1 MCQKEEIERRKRQKR
16 PGVSC
21 YNPENKMNKMKRNKA
36 LSHLLIV
43 VLSVIT
49 LTGMLA
55 SCSGGSAENKNA
67 ERIPILTYHKI
78 VPAGTEFE
86 TSLLIAEDTFDEQ
99 MKYLHDNGFTTLT
112 LDEFYDWYKGDIE
125 VPEKS
130 VVVTFDDGYYG
141 TYYLAY
147 PIIKKYDQ
155 AATVFCI
162 GHHID
167 EVTAEWDPNETEDHY
182 ICADVIEEMR
192 QEYPRFSFESHTFN
206 MHKEIDDEHP
216 VNVFTYDQMME
227 DAEQN
232 AAYDFKYLAY
242 PWGDYNDTLIRA
254 LKDSGYKMAFSYRPF
269 YYATRSDDQYA
280 VNRIKIGGKMELKE
294 FKKIVNGKDK
304 EYINPDA

>member
-1 MCQKEEIERRKRQKR
+1 M
-16 PGVSC
+16 
-21 YNPENKMNKMKRNKA
+21 
-36 LSHLLIV
+36 
-43 VLSVIT
+43 
-49 LTGMLA
+49 
-55 SCSGGSAENKNA
+55 
-67 ERIPILTYHKI
+67 
-78 VPAGTEFE
+78 PAGTEFE

-167 EVTAEWDPNETEDHY
+167 EITAEWDPNETEDHY

-227 DAEQN
+227 DYMK
-232 AAYDFKYLAY
+232 AAVGVTPDR
-242 PWGDYNDTLIRA
+242 PILIDRF
-254 LKDSGYKMAFSYRPF
+254 LQRG
-269 YYATRSDDQYA
+269 
-280 VNRIKIGGKMELKE
+280 IGRKQKC
-294 FKKIVNGKDK
+294 GKDP
-304 EYINPDA
+304 YSYLS

>member
-1 MCQKEEIERRKRQKR
+1 
-16 PGVSC
+16 
-21 YNPENKMNKMKRNKA
+21 MKRNKA

-147 PIIKKYDQ
+147 PIIKK
-155 AATVFCI
+155 
-162 GHHID
+162 
-167 EVTAEWDPNETEDHY
+167 
-182 ICADVIEEMR
+182 
-192 QEYPRFSFESHTFN
+192 
-206 MHKEIDDEHP
+206 
-216 VNVFTYDQMME
+216 
-227 DAEQN
+227 
-232 AAYDFKYLAY
+232 
-242 PWGDYNDTLIRA
+242 
-254 LKDSGYKMAFSYRPF
+254 
-269 YYATRSDDQYA
+269 
-280 VNRIKIGGKMELKE
+280 
-294 FKKIVNGKDK
+294 
-304 EYINPDA
+304 